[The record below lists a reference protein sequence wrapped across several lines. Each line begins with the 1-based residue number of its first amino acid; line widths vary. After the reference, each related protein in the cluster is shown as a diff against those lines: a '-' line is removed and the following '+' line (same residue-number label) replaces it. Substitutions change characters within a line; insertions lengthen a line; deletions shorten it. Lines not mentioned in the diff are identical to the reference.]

1 MSLFDKIEEHAEH
14 ILQVM
19 KQLMQHQVEAFGGA
33 SEATQEVVNVLEQH
47 LAPVVEAVVEPVAE
61 PVAEP
66 VVEPTPVVE
75 TPVAE
80 VVPETPVTPAQ

>member
-47 LAPVVEAVVEPVAE
+47 LSPVVEAVVE

-75 TPVAE
+75 TSVAE

>member
-61 PVAEP
+61 PV
-66 VVEPTPVVE
+66 VEPTPVVE